1 MKFVNIRSIK
11 TFLKEYGMKPGVATP
26 VGQQP
31 GMSPTLNKIKK
42 QKNKASQSKMIVK
55 KGPKPTEKPIK
66 DMKPDTSIIDKEGN
80 KLGNVVSPVGD
91 KFNPDAMVVQDP
103 STKAYSVIDAKQK
116 VLVDPEVDEGKL
128 GKLAKKQNKKLKTK
142 DTKSRLKKLSRR
154 KLKEADP
161 KLFEINFN
169 RKEVAQQG
177 LEAPVKCG
185 FEAETF
191 FYNVSESNSAHIDDM
206 SVSDVEY
213 EFGDLF
219 DSMYEDYREA
229 VREKAMDE
237 YLPDLIDQWIEDNR
251 DEDYYIDEFMD
262 SGDGPTMDA
271 VEEYREQ
278 MKDDDP
284 KEFQNREE
292 DGWDMDN
299 WARDFINLEYDYEY
313 QDFLREYASE
323 DDTLID
329 EAVDECE
336 GDWSMDEWIQ
346 DNWSYMSSFL
356 DDYGFEYSTSGSV
369 EGAADE
375 LHNWSRNNSSYD
387 DYPDF
392 GEYGE
397 TNNPTGWSVETDSSI
412 DADEGAAAE
421 VISPVFGSPKEM
433 LKEMK
438 SLFDWGEENFGTNN
452 TTGLHITM
460 SWNGKGNAPNKLK
473 MALLLGDE
481 YLLNEWGRLRN
492 SYTKSQYKNVL
503 RYAEEMK
510 RGDNDS
516 FLKLTSEL
524 EKGISNDKFSSI
536 HFKGVKDRE
545 TGNQLIEFRIAGGE
559 DYQNMYEK
567 VVKTVVRYGTIMKA
581 GYEPDAFKRDYVNAV
596 YRLINKSQ
604 EPDVKSAEG
613 RLDNISDPVID
624 AAKEIVGKK
633 DYFDVLQALELSLGH
648 LQRFKEL
655 SDPEADK
662 RWKQS
667 IKKYEKGT
675 GVKLDI
681 VEVEER
687 EPIVGYIEPDRIAP
701 SKQAPE
707 SLEKAQLTFGKAI
720 AILARNIVDGQS
732 RTTPKSKHISAF
744 RKYAKLIDLSI
755 EGLEKVLVSNLDNAN
770 YYGND
775 KEKVTMLQKGVESLF
790 KQDVIQSKDYF
801 DPQNFDPIADSL
813 WQFFQSEDVN
823 DNKIMDE
830 LAGLFQ
836 EVNPKITKDGILTTL
851 KELSQKRQKNSMYR
865 YLKDAGYG
873 VEHSL
878 ITPYMLSNKG
888 SIEKLKSFLQKY
900 DGYEHPTSRDHHI
913 NIRSDDSYHKV
924 FQMNLVQKMRT
935 RLNDLNTLHN
945 QDPEKSKEVRKKLL
959 KIGIEFV
966 EELKPDDDIELK
978 QGEEDLGVV
987 DGFDFLASDNRAENW
1002 NNRLDRLVR
1011 MQSETDEDD
1020 QTYNFVPSYDDYV
1033 ISSIN
1038 LDRFYDRKND
1048 YGIPKD
1054 NYLKSLIKN
1063 RFKAIKK
1070 FLSAYDK
1077 IFQSQGF
1084 ANMAKEIE
1092 GKNTLDKRNKDFEK
1106 NVRDKTKATLNIPG
1120 HSMIFIK
1127 DFNYFLNNL
1136 REIDLNDPETEMYEW
1151 FHNTIIPIIK
1161 DGINTRDFI
1170 WIIPS
1175 AHYGQAE
1182 DALSGLDLID
1192 TFESANNYYHSW
1204 RKTGYNKILSKFQRT
1219 YNVSFKDLVTDE
1231 DYRVSTSS
1239 LIDELKNLNVD
1250 VTRRGDSRA
1259 GAPGQNYLIDPEDLE
1274 NKLSGEP
1281 INRGSAMMWDQTDDK
1296 EKEEKRFNAFDWS
1309 VYPDEMKPLV
1319 AKDLKGMKEREGYYS
1334 FKQALENVLKQVAD
1348 GDLEIA
1354 LKNIDNKTGIIY
1366 AAGVEDYKDKSSN
1379 EVANATNWS
1388 NLADYIG
1395 IERGVN
1401 DQGVMLLKRVYDRY
1415 DSDHN
1420 WRPEDP
1426 RAIGTE
1432 RWGAA
1437 VKAAYE
1443 YIKDG
1448 YNVSAG
1454 NYFRKNRDGS
1464 DGDDV
1469 SSIYSKQRDDDSGFD
1484 VTTDDYEKV
1493 REKYRMFNAMMQNG
1507 IQYYIMQPD
1516 VNRLVGFL
1524 QNEQNDELFKQAVLN
1539 RLIRDQEN
1547 GEDPND
1553 FQGALARARVDMQSR
1568 RESIFD
1574 KFDKLP
1580 LEEQLELLEKIDN
1593 NKIEEAW
1600 SKKYK
1605 NSINCSNPKGFSQ
1618 KAHCA
1623 GKKKTKENNYDNP
1636 SNDELD
1642 IEQKKADEIY
1652 WQRYADNFDKI
1663 KKQKAG
1669 LPHAMKKPY
1678 HFVNPHN
1685 GKVSGEGPLAGMQLS
1700 NFPGSDHKRLTALG
1714 FRKAVN
1720 GSYFINNK
1728 VLDQLQK
1735 NNFQSLNE
1743 SPTLPPSISG
1753 PDNELSIDQLQQ
1765 KIDYLK
1771 FELSNL
1777 REPSKSLLAT
1787 PVERAYAR
1795 YYDDMALSLKNAE
1808 REQEKRRRPTPQYA
1822 YFDRRHFLPPGSGIP
1837 AGQMV
1842 EPLNTQKY
1850 TSDYLVKLGWKK
1862 KGANFY
1868 IGIPALQRLVNQGT
1882 MRLTTD
1888 GMNWYNSRYGNIFDP
1903 APGSVSR
1910 SSELDRQKDYELGK
1924 PVRKDDE
1931 VQGNTRFD
1939 FKEGAVPDNSKIKVI
1954 NKLLSDKFPANDIKK
1969 QMDAYFAI
1977 PDPSMLYDFRQH
1989 RAEGGDDVCLR
2000 KVLRHYVKTQLH
2012 PKALK
2017 KINLNENKKDLL
2029 QKIQNLPDDEQT
2041 NKLVQYIE
2049 QLLMDM
2055 GLGGRIASLTTD
2067 LEQIEDV
2074 DVKRSVRKIAKIVA
2088 SIEMSPEER
2097 AKLFVDWKA
2106 DNIVDVKKLTST
2118 GTYEFNEIFPGYG
2131 DSNNEWFT
2139 ELIDDLSDV
2148 VDYGVGAGEFLL
2160 AVLSPRIRG
2169 IGSGEGSGDLIVD
2182 SVNVEVKTKSK
2193 EDARFVDE
2201 HVRPDSNWQPLTDKF
2216 YKTFEDIDE
2225 VATRPNTGI
2234 NTSRLI
2240 GMLQNPK
2247 LTPERKQEALKQ
2259 IKSMLTSI
2267 LTGLDASNINDL
2279 MSTLSSGNNVEFN
2292 KKYGA
2297 YNILNY
2303 LNIKRGRGEL
2313 DGILFIN
2320 KPRKKMS
2327 YMKDLS
2333 DYDNLDIKVNTIYIY
2348 SNNVRYPFPQIGLK

>member
-31 GMSPTLNKIKK
+31 GMSPTLDKIKK
-42 QKNKASQSKMIVK
+42 EKNKASQSKMIVK
-55 KGPKPTEKPIK
+55 KGPKPTAKAIK
-66 DMKPDTSIIDKEGN
+66 DMKPDTSVVDKAGN

-169 RKEVAQQG
+169 RKEIAQQG

-191 FYNVSESNSAHIDDM
+191 FYNVNNSSTDHIDDM
-206 SVSDVEY
+206 SLSDVEY
-213 EFGDLF
+213 EYGEVP
-219 DSMYEDYREA
+219 DSAYEDYQEA

-237 YLPDLIDQWIEDNR
+237 YLPDIIDQWIEDNR
-251 DEDYYIDEFMD
+251 DEDYYIDEFMN

-271 VEEYREQ
+271 VEQYRDE
-278 MKDDDP
+278 MKEEDP
-284 KEFQNREE
+284 DEFENRKE
-292 DGWDMDN
+292 DGWDDEN
-299 WARDFINLEYDYEY
+299 WARDFINVEYDYEY
-313 QDFLREYASE
+313 QDFLRDYASE
-323 DDTLID
+323 DDDLIQT
-329 EAVDECE
+329 AVDECE
-336 GDWSMDEWIQ
+336 GDWSMDEWIT

-375 LHNWSRNNSSYD
+375 LHDWIKINSSYN
-387 DYPDF
+387 DYPDY
-392 GEYGE
+392 GEYGS
-397 TNNPTGWSVETDSSI
+397 TNNPGGWAVETDSSI
-412 DADEGAAAE
+412 EPDEGAGAE
-421 VISPVFGSPKEM
+421 LISPVFSSPKEM
-433 LKEMK
+433 LREMK

-460 SWNGKGNAPNKLK
+460 SWDGKGNQPNKLK
-473 MALLLGDE
+473 MALLLGDQ
-481 YLLNEWGRLRN
+481 YLLSEWGRLRN
-492 SYTKSQYKNVL
+492 SYTKSQYKSIL
-503 RYAEEMK
+503 KYAENMK

-524 EKGISNDKFSSI
+524 EKGVSSNKFSSI

-545 TGNQLIEFRIAGGE
+545 SGNELIEFRIAGGE
-559 DYQNMYEK
+559 DYNTMYDK

-581 GYEPDAFKRDYVNAV
+581 GYEEDAFRKDYINAV
-596 YRLINKSQ
+596 YRLIKKSQ
-604 EPDVKSAEG
+604 EPDVKDAES

-648 LQRFKEL
+648 LQRYKDL
-655 SDPEADK
+655 SDPDADK
-662 RWKQS
+662 KWKQS
-667 IKKYEKGT
+667 VKDYEKGT
-675 GVKLDI
+675 GDKMDI
-681 VEVEER
+681 VEVEEV
-687 EPIVGYIEPDRIAP
+687 EPITGYIQPDPVAP
-701 SKQAPE
+701 SKRAPE

-720 AILARNIVDGQS
+720 AILARNIVDGQA
-732 RTTPKSKHISAF
+732 RATPSAKHITAF
-744 RKYAKLIDLSI
+744 RKFANLINLSNN
-755 EGLEKVLVSNLDNAN
+755 ELEKVLFQNIDNAN

-775 KEKVTMLQKGVESLF
+775 RENVSTLEKGVQLLF
-790 KQDVIQSKDYF
+790 KQGVIQQKDYF
-801 DPQNFDPIADSL
+801 NPQDFDPIADGL

-823 DNKIMDE
+823 DNKVMDE

-836 EVNPKITKDGILTTL
+836 DVNPKHTKDDIFITL
-851 KELSQKRQKNSMYR
+851 KELSRKRQKNSMYR

-873 VEHSL
+873 VEKTL
-878 ITPYMLSNKG
+878 ITPNMLSNKG

-900 DGYEHPTSRDHHI
+900 DGYDHPTSRDHHI

-945 QDPEKSKEVRKKLL
+945 TDPEKSKEVRKKLL

-978 QGEEDLGVV
+978 QGEDDLGIV
-987 DGFDFLASDNRAENW
+987 DGFDFLASDQRAESW

-1011 MQSETDEDD
+1011 MQSEIDEEE
-1020 QTYNFVPSYDDYV
+1020 QTYNFVPGYDDYV

-1063 RFKAIKK
+1063 RFQAIKK

-1077 IFQSQGF
+1077 IFQSHGF
-1084 ANMAKEIE
+1084 ANMAKEIK

-1106 NVRDKTKATLNIPG
+1106 NVRDKSKATFNIPS
-1120 HSMIFIK
+1120 HSTVYIN
-1127 DFNYFLNNL
+1127 DYNYFLNNL
-1136 REIDLNDPETEMYEW
+1136 REIDLDDTDTEIYGW
-1151 FHNTIIPIIK
+1151 FQKTVIPIIR
-1161 DGINTRDFI
+1161 DGINTKDYI
-1170 WIIPS
+1170 WVIPS
-1175 AHYGQAE
+1175 AHQAQAE
-1182 DALSGLDLID
+1182 DALTGLDLID

-1204 RKTGYNKILSKFQRT
+1204 RKTGYNKILSKFYRT
-1219 YNVSFKDLVTDE
+1219 YNVSFKDLTDE
-1231 DYRVSTSS
+1231 DKGYRVY
-1239 LIDELKNLNVD
+1239 NLGTLVETLQKLQIE
-1250 VTRRGDSRA
+1250 VTRKGDSRA
-1259 GAPGQNYLIDPEDLE
+1259 GAPGQKYLIDPEDLE

-1281 INRGSAMMWDQTDDK
+1281 INRGSAMMWDQITDDK

-1309 VYPDEMKPLV
+1309 VYPDKMKGIV
-1319 AKDLKGMKEREGYYS
+1319 AKELKGMKDREGYYS
-1334 FKQALENVLKQVAD
+1334 FQVALENILKLVVD
-1348 GDLEIA
+1348 GDIDIA
-1354 LKNIDNKTGIIY
+1354 LKNIDNKTGLIY
-1366 AAGVEDYKDKSSN
+1366 AAGVEEYKKQSSN
-1379 EVANATNWS
+1379 EIGQKTNWS

-1401 DQGVMLLKRVYDRY
+1401 DQGVKLLQKVYDQY
-1415 DSDHN
+1415 DTNSQG
-1420 WRPEDP
+1420 EFS
-1426 RAIGTE
+1426 AEGVSIE
-1432 RWGAA
+1432 RWIDA
-1437 VKAAYE
+1437 VQKANAYIQKN
-1443 YIKDG
+1443 YK
-1448 YNVSAG
+1448 VSGG
-1454 NYFRKNRDGS
+1454 NYFR
-1464 DGDDV
+1464 DGDNV
-1469 SSIYSKQRDDDSGFD
+1469 SLAYGGSNPGDGQAPPNPNWG
-1484 VTTDDYEKV
+1484 VTEQDYENV
-1493 REKYRMFNAMMQNG
+1493 REKYSMFNAMMQNG
-1507 IQYYIMQPD
+1507 IQFYIMKPD
-1516 VNRLVGFL
+1516 VNRLVAFL
-1524 QNEQNDELFKQAVLN
+1524 RNPDNDEEFKKAVLN
-1539 RLIRDQEN
+1539 SMMREREA
-1547 GEDPND
+1547 GAEPND
-1553 FQGALARARVDMQSR
+1553 FQGALARGRMNFQGQN
-1568 RESIFD
+1568 ESVFD
-1574 KFDKLP
+1574 KFEALP
-1580 LEEQLELLEKIDN
+1580 LSEQLELLEKLDN
-1593 NKIEEAW
+1593 TKLEEAW

-1605 NSINCSNPKGFSQ
+1605 DSINCSNPKGFSQ

-1636 SNDELD
+1636 SNNDLD

-1663 KKQKAG
+1663 KKQKLD
-1669 LPHAMKKPY
+1669 LPHPMKKPY
-1678 HFVNPHN
+1678 HFVNPYN
-1685 GKVSGEGPLAGMQLS
+1685 GKVSGEGPLYGMQLS
-1700 NFPGSDHKRLTALG
+1700 NFPGSDHKRLTGLG

-1720 GSYFINNK
+1720 GAYFINNK
-1728 VLDQLQK
+1728 VLDQLHK
-1735 NNFQSLNE
+1735 NDFKSLNE
-1743 SPTLPPSISG
+1743 SPELGLPPSLSG

-1765 KIDYLK
+1765 KIEYLT
-1771 FELSNL
+1771 FEISNL
-1777 REPSKSLLAT
+1777 RQPSKSLLAT
-1787 PVERAYAR
+1787 PLERQYAR
-1795 YYDDMALSLKNAE
+1795 YYDNMRLNLRNAE

-1842 EPLNTQKY
+1842 EPINTQKY

-1924 PVRKDDE
+1924 VA
-1931 VQGNTRFD
+1931 GNTRFD

-1977 PDPSMLYDFRQH
+1977 PDPSMLYAFRQH

-2000 KVLRHYVKTQLH
+2000 KILRHYVKTQLH

-2029 QKIQNLPDDEQT
+2029 QKIQNLPDDDQT
-2041 NKLVQYIE
+2041 NKLLQYIE

-2067 LEQIEDV
+2067 LDQIEDV

-2118 GTYEFNEIFPGYG
+2118 GTYDFNEIFPGYG
-2131 DSNNEWFT
+2131 EGNNEWFT

-2247 LTPERKQEALKQ
+2247 LTPERKQEALQQ